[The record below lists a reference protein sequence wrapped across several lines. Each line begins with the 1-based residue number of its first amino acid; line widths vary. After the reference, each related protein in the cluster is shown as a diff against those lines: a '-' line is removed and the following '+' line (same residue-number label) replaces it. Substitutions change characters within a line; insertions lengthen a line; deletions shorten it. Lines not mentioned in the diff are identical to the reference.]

1 MGSDKCSGQITLFPP
16 KKKPIDAKIPSHQL
30 MIRSG
35 MIKQE
40 SAGIYSWLPIGLKV
54 LKKIE
59 KIVREEQEK
68 AGAIE
73 ILMPTLQ
80 SSELWSESGRYDS
93 YGDEMLR
100 ITDRHSR
107 TLVYGPTNEEQ
118 VTEIFRKYIK
128 SYKSLPLN
136 LFHIQWKFRD
146 EVRPRFGVM
155 RGREFLMKDAYS
167 FDLNQEE
174 AKLSYYKMFIAYLK
188 TFKRLGLNAIPVA
201 ADSGPIGGNL
211 SHEFSIVAETGE
223 SEIFCDRN
231 LLEIDI
237 DENIYNSN
245 DKIISVVENYLNF
258 YSATDDKHDEKEF
271 NNLVSKNN
279 QVNGRGIEVGH
290 IFSFG
295 DKYSNPMKASIS
307 GSDGKISDVFMGSY
321 GIGVSRLVAAII
333 ETSNDEKGIIW
344 PTSVAPFLV
353 NIINLKN
360 KDDNCKNKCLEIHNN
375 LAKNDIESIIDDR
388 DESAGKKFSDSDLIG
403 FPVTIIV
410 GPRELE
416 NGNVEIKFR
425 KEGSNQILP
434 YSNVLKIIKNKLFE
448 E

>member
-1 MGSDKCSGQITLFPP
+1 MLWSNYFIPTQKE
-16 KKKPIDAKIPSHQL
+16 KPIDAKIPSHQL

-245 DKIISVVENYLNF
+245 EKIISVVENYLNF

>member
-1 MGSDKCSGQITLFPP
+1 MLWSNYFIPTQKE
-16 KKKPIDAKIPSHQL
+16 KPIDAKIPSHQL

-258 YSATDDKHDEKEF
+258 YSATDNKHDEKKF

-279 QVNGRGIEVGH
+279 QLNGRGIE
-290 IFSFG
+290 
-295 DKYSNPMKASIS
+295 
-307 GSDGKISDVFMGSY
+307 
-321 GIGVSRLVAAII
+321 
-333 ETSNDEKGIIW
+333 
-344 PTSVAPFLV
+344 
-353 NIINLKN
+353 
-360 KDDNCKNKCLEIHNN
+360 
-375 LAKNDIESIIDDR
+375 
-388 DESAGKKFSDSDLIG
+388 
-403 FPVTIIV
+403 
-410 GPRELE
+410 
-416 NGNVEIKFR
+416 
-425 KEGSNQILP
+425 
-434 YSNVLKIIKNKLFE
+434 
-448 E
+448 

>member
-1 MGSDKCSGQITLFPP
+1 MIYLFNVLFCNRVLSYFAKPNFIVYDEWFDNDF
-16 KKKPIDAKIPSHQL
+16 KKTKFNFKNKKLTNISNVHQFFYEQ
-30 MIRSG
+30 SN
-35 MIKQE
+35 
-40 SAGIYSWLPIGLKV
+40 YKV
-54 LKKIE
+54 
-59 KIVREEQEK
+59 
-68 AGAIE
+68 G
-73 ILMPTLQ
+73 
-80 SSELWSESGRYDS
+80 SSE
-93 YGDEMLR
+93 
-100 ITDRHSR
+100 
-107 TLVYGPTNEEQ
+107 NNFQ
-118 VTEIFRKYIK
+118 
-128 SYKSLPLN
+128 
-136 LFHIQWKFRD
+136 
-146 EVRPRFGVM
+146 
-155 RGREFLMKDAYS
+155 
-167 FDLNQEE
+167 
-174 AKLSYYKMFIAYLK
+174 
-188 TFKRLGLNAIPVA
+188 
-201 ADSGPIGGNL
+201 
-211 SHEFSIVAETGE
+211 
-223 SEIFCDRN
+223 
-231 LLEIDI
+231 IDI

-245 DKIISVVENYLNF
+245 EKIISVVENYLNF
-258 YSATDDKHDEKEF
+258 YSANDDKHDEKKF

-279 QVNGRGIEVGH
+279 QLNGRGIEVGH

>member
-1 MGSDKCSGQITLFPP
+1 MLLSNYFIPTQKE
-16 KKKPIDAKIPSHQL
+16 KPIDAKIPSHQL

-231 LLEIDI
+231 LLEIGI

-258 YSATDDKHDEKEF
+258 YSATDDKHDEKKF

-360 KDDNCKNKCLEIHNN
+360 KDDNCKNKCFEIHNN
-375 LAKNDIESIIDDR
+375 LAKNSIESIIDDR

-434 YSNVLKIIKNKLFE
+434 YNNVLKIIKNKLFE

>member
-1 MGSDKCSGQITLFPP
+1 MLWSNYFIPTQKE
-16 KKKPIDAKIPSHQL
+16 KPIDAKIPSHQL

-59 KIVREEQEK
+59 KIIRDEQER

-80 SSELWSESGRYDS
+80 SSELWSESGRYNS

-100 ITDRHSR
+100 INDRHDR
-107 TLVYGPTNEEQ
+107 TLIYGPTNEEQ

-174 AKLSYYKMFIAYLK
+174 AKLSYYKMFIAYLR
-188 TFKRLGLNAIPVA
+188 TFERLGLNAIPVA

-211 SHEFSIVAETGE
+211 SHEFSIVADTGE
-223 SEIFCDRN
+223 SEIFCDKN
-231 LLEIDI
+231 LLEISI
-237 DENIYNSN
+237 DENIYSSN
-245 DKIISVVENYLNF
+245 DKIIDIVENYLNF
-258 YSATDDKHDEKEF
+258 YSATDDKHDTEKF
-271 NNLVSKNN
+271 NNLVSKDN
-279 QVNGRGIEVGH
+279 QVTGRGIEVGH

-295 DKYSNPMKASIS
+295 DKYSDPMKASII
-307 GSDGKISDVFMGSY
+307 GNDGKMSNVYMGSY

-360 KDDNCKNKCLEIHNN
+360 KDDNCMDKCIEIYNDLEKSGI
-375 LAKNDIESIIDDR
+375 DCIIDDR
-388 DESAGKKFSDSDLIG
+388 DESAGKKFSDSDLVG
-403 FPVTIIV
+403 FPITLVV
-410 GPRELE
+410 GPRELK
-416 NGNVEIKFR
+416 NGNVEIRFR
-425 KEGSNQILP
+425 REGNNQIIP
-434 YSNVLKIIKNKLFE
+434 FNNVLKIIKNKLFE

>member
-1 MGSDKCSGQITLFPP
+1 MLWSNYFIPTQKE
-16 KKKPIDAKIPSHQL
+16 KPIDAKIPSHQL

-100 ITDRHSR
+100 ITDRHNR

-231 LLEIDI
+231 LLEIGI

-258 YSATDDKHDEKEF
+258 YSATDDKHDEKKF

-307 GSDGKISDVFMGSY
+307 GNDGKISDVFMGSY

-360 KDDNCKNKCLEIHNN
+360 KDDNCKNKCFEIHNN
-375 LAKNDIESIIDDR
+375 LAKNSIESIIDDR

-434 YSNVLKIIKNKLFE
+434 YNNVLKIIKNKLFE

>member
-1 MGSDKCSGQITLFPP
+1 MLWSNYFIPTQKE
-16 KKKPIDAKIPSHQL
+16 KPIDAKIPSHQL

-59 KIVREEQEK
+59 KIIRDEQER

-80 SSELWSESGRYDS
+80 SSELWSESGRYNS

-100 ITDRHSR
+100 INDRHDR
-107 TLVYGPTNEEQ
+107 TLIYGPTNEEQ

-174 AKLSYYKMFIAYLK
+174 AKLSYYKMFIAYLR
-188 TFKRLGLNAIPVA
+188 TFERLGLNAIPVA

-211 SHEFSIVAETGE
+211 SHEFSIVADTGE
-223 SEIFCDRN
+223 SEIFCDKN
-231 LLEIDI
+231 LLEISI
-237 DENIYNSN
+237 DENIYSSN
-245 DKIISVVENYLNF
+245 DKIIDIVENYLDF
-258 YSATDDKHDEKEF
+258 YSATDDKHDTEKF
-271 NNLVSKNN
+271 NNLVSKDN
-279 QVNGRGIEVGH
+279 QVTGRGIEVGH

-295 DKYSNPMKASIS
+295 DKYSDPMKASII
-307 GSDGKISDVFMGSY
+307 GNDGKMSNVYMGSY

-360 KDDNCKNKCLEIHNN
+360 KDDNCMDKCTEIHND
-375 LAKNDIESIIDDR
+375 LEKSGIDCIIDDR
-388 DESAGKKFSDSDLIG
+388 DESAGKKFSDSDLVG
-403 FPVTIIV
+403 FPITLVV
-410 GPRELE
+410 GPRELK
-416 NGNVEIKFR
+416 NGNVEIRFR
-425 KEGSNQILP
+425 REGNNQIIP
-434 YSNVLKIIKNKLFE
+434 FNNVLKIIKNKLFE

>member
-1 MGSDKCSGQITLFPP
+1 MLWSNYFIPTQKE
-16 KKKPIDAKIPSHQL
+16 KPIDAKIPSHQL

-80 SSELWSESGRYDS
+80 SSELWSESGRFDS

-136 LFHIQWKFRD
+136 LFHIKWKFRD

-211 SHEFSIVAETGE
+211 SHEFSIIAETGE

-245 DKIISVVENYLNF
+245 EKIISVVENYLNF
-258 YSATDDKHDEKEF
+258 YSATDDKHDEKKF

-279 QVNGRGIEVGH
+279 QLNGRGIEVGH

-344 PTSVAPFLV
+344 PTPVAPFLV

-403 FPVTIIV
+403 FPATIIV

-416 NGNVEIKFR
+416 NGNVEIRFR

>member
-1 MGSDKCSGQITLFPP
+1 MLWSNYFIPTQKE
-16 KKKPIDAKIPSHQL
+16 KPIDAKIPSHQL

-258 YSATDDKHDEKEF
+258 YSATDNKHDEKKF

-279 QVNGRGIEVGH
+279 QLNGRGIEVGH

-403 FPVTIIV
+403 FPATIIV

-416 NGNVEIKFR
+416 NGNVEIRFR

>member
-1 MGSDKCSGQITLFPP
+1 MLWSNYFIPTQKE
-16 KKKPIDAKIPSHQL
+16 KPIDAKIPSHQL

-80 SSELWSESGRYDS
+80 SSELWSESGRFDS

-211 SHEFSIVAETGE
+211 SHEFSIIAETGE

-258 YSATDDKHDEKEF
+258 YSATDDKHDEKKF
-271 NNLVSKNN
+271 KNLVSKNN
-279 QVNGRGIEVGH
+279 QLNGRGIEVGH

-344 PTSVAPFLV
+344 PTPVAPFLV

-403 FPVTIIV
+403 FPATIIV

-416 NGNVEIKFR
+416 NGNVEIRFR

>member
-1 MGSDKCSGQITLFPP
+1 MLWSNYFIPTQKE
-16 KKKPIDAKIPSHQL
+16 KPIDAKIPSHQL

-59 KIVREEQEK
+59 KIVREEQER

-80 SSELWSESGRYDS
+80 SSELWSESGRYNS

-100 ITDRHSR
+100 INDRHDR

-167 FDLNQEE
+167 FDLNQDE
-174 AKLSYYKMFIAYLK
+174 AKLSYYKMFVSYLR

-211 SHEFSIVAETGE
+211 SHEFSVVADTGE
-223 SEIFCDRN
+223 TEIFCDKN
-231 LLEIDI
+231 LLKISI
-237 DENIYNSN
+237 DENIYNSD
-245 DKIISVVENYLNF
+245 DKIINTVENYLNF
-258 YSATDDKHDEKEF
+258 YSATDDKHDAEEF
-271 NNLVSKNN
+271 NNLVAKEN
-279 QVNGRGIEVGH
+279 QVIGRGIEVGH

-295 DKYSNPMKASIS
+295 DKYSDPMKASIIRN
-307 GSDGKISDVFMGSY
+307 DGKMSNAYMGSY

-333 ETSNDEKGIIW
+333 ETSNDEKGIVW

-360 KDDNCKNKCLEIHNN
+360 RDDDCMDKCVEIHND
-375 LAKNDIESIIDDR
+375 LKKNDIDSIVDDR

-403 FPVTIIV
+403 IPITLIV

-425 KEGSNQILP
+425 REGNSQIIP
-434 YSNVLKIIKNKLFE
+434 YDNVLKIIKNKLFE
-448 E
+448 G

>member
-1 MGSDKCSGQITLFPP
+1 MLWSNYFIPTQKE
-16 KKKPIDAKIPSHQL
+16 KPIDAKIPSHQL

-416 NGNVEIKFR
+416 NGNIEIKFR

>member
-1 MGSDKCSGQITLFPP
+1 MLWSNYFIPTQKE
-16 KKKPIDAKIPSHQL
+16 KPIDAKIPSHQL

-40 SAGIYSWLPIGLKV
+40 SAGIYSWLPTGLKV

-231 LLEIDI
+231 LLEIGI

-258 YSATDDKHDEKEF
+258 YSATDDKHDEKKF

-360 KDDNCKNKCLEIHNN
+360 KDDNCKNKCFEIHNN
-375 LAKNDIESIIDDR
+375 LAKNSIESIIDDR

-434 YSNVLKIIKNKLFE
+434 YNNVLKIIKNKLFE

>member
-1 MGSDKCSGQITLFPP
+1 MLWSNYFIPTQKE
-16 KKKPIDAKIPSHQL
+16 KPIDAKIPSHQL

-136 LFHIQWKFRD
+136 FFHIQWKFRD

-211 SHEFSIVAETGE
+211 SYEFSIAAVTGE

-245 DKIISVVENYLNF
+245 EKIISVVENYLNF
-258 YSATDDKHDEKEF
+258 YSATDDKHDEKKF

-279 QVNGRGIEVGH
+279 QLNGRGIEVGH

-307 GSDGKISDVFMGSY
+307 GSDGKISDVFIGSY

-344 PTSVAPFLV
+344 PTSAAPFLV

-360 KDDNCKNKCLEIHNN
+360 KDDNCKNKCLKIHNN

-403 FPVTIIV
+403 FPATIIV

-416 NGNVEIKFR
+416 NGNVEIRFR

>member
-1 MGSDKCSGQITLFPP
+1 MLWSNYFIPTQKE
-16 KKKPIDAKIPSHQL
+16 KPIDAKIPSHQL
-30 MIRSG
+30 MIRAG

-231 LLEIDI
+231 LLEIGI

-258 YSATDDKHDEKEF
+258 YSATDDKHDEKKF
-271 NNLVSKNN
+271 NNLVSKKN

>member
-1 MGSDKCSGQITLFPP
+1 MLWSNYFIPTQKE
-16 KKKPIDAKIPSHQL
+16 KPIDAKIPSHQL

-59 KIVREEQEK
+59 KIIRDEQER

-80 SSELWSESGRYDS
+80 SSELWSESGRYNS

-100 ITDRHSR
+100 INDRHDR
-107 TLVYGPTNEEQ
+107 TLIYGPTNEEQ

-174 AKLSYYKMFIAYLK
+174 AKLSYYKMFIAYLR
-188 TFKRLGLNAIPVA
+188 TFERLGLNAIPVA

-211 SHEFSIVAETGE
+211 SHEFSIVADTGE
-223 SEIFCDRN
+223 SEIFCDKN
-231 LLEIDI
+231 LLEISI
-237 DENIYNSN
+237 DENIYSSN
-245 DKIISVVENYLNF
+245 DKIIDIVENYLDF
-258 YSATDDKHDEKEF
+258 YSATDDKHDTKKF
-271 NNLVSKNN
+271 NNLVSKDN
-279 QVNGRGIEVGH
+279 QVTGRGIEVGH

-295 DKYSNPMKASIS
+295 DKYSDPMKASIIRN
-307 GSDGKISDVFMGSY
+307 DGKMSNVYMGSY

-360 KDDNCKNKCLEIHNN
+360 KDDNCMDKCIEIHND
-375 LAKNDIESIIDDR
+375 LEKSGIDCIIDDR
-388 DESAGKKFSDSDLIG
+388 DESAGKKFSDSDLVG
-403 FPVTIIV
+403 FPITLVV
-410 GPRELE
+410 GPRELK
-416 NGNVEIKFR
+416 NGNVEIRFR
-425 KEGSNQILP
+425 REGNNQIIP
-434 YSNVLKIIKNKLFE
+434 FNNVLKIIKNKLFE

>member
-1 MGSDKCSGQITLFPP
+1 MLWSNYFIPTQKE
-16 KKKPIDAKIPSHQL
+16 KPIDAKIPSHQL

-59 KIVREEQEK
+59 TIIRDEQER

-100 ITDRHSR
+100 INDRHDR
-107 TLVYGPTNEEQ
+107 TLIYGPTNEEQ

-174 AKLSYYKMFIAYLK
+174 AKLSYYKMFIAYLR
-188 TFKRLGLNAIPVA
+188 TFERLGLNAIPVA

-211 SHEFSIVAETGE
+211 SHEFSIVADTGE
-223 SEIFCDRN
+223 SEIFCDKN
-231 LLEIDI
+231 LLEICI
-237 DENIYNSN
+237 DENIYSSN
-245 DKIISVVENYLNF
+245 DKIIDVVENYLNF
-258 YSATDDKHDEKEF
+258 YSATDDKHDAKKF
-271 NNLVSKNN
+271 NNLVSKDN
-279 QVNGRGIEVGH
+279 QVTGRGIEVGH

-295 DKYSNPMKASIS
+295 DKYSDPMKASII
-307 GSDGKISDVFMGSY
+307 GNDGKMSNVYMGSY

-344 PTSVAPFLV
+344 PISVAPFLV

-360 KDDNCKNKCLEIHNN
+360 KDDKCMDKCIEVHNDLEKNGI
-375 LAKNDIESIIDDR
+375 DSIVDDR

-403 FPVTIIV
+403 FPVTLVV

-416 NGNVEIKFR
+416 NGNVEIRFR
-425 KEGSNQILP
+425 REGNNQIIP
-434 YSNVLKIIKNKLFE
+434 YDNVLKIIKNKLFE

>member
-1 MGSDKCSGQITLFPP
+1 MLWSNYFIPTQKE
-16 KKKPIDAKIPSHQL
+16 KPIDAKIPSHQL

-40 SAGIYSWLPIGLKV
+40 SSGIYSWLPIGLKV

-59 KIVREEQEK
+59 TIVRDEQER

-100 ITDRHSR
+100 INDRHNR
-107 TLVYGPTNEEQ
+107 TLIYGPTNEEQ

-174 AKLSYYKMFIAYLK
+174 AKLSYYKMFIAYLR
-188 TFKRLGLNAIPVA
+188 TFERLGLNAIPVS

-211 SHEFSIVAETGE
+211 SHEFSIVADTGE
-223 SEIFCDRN
+223 SEIFCDKN
-231 LLEIDI
+231 LLEICI
-237 DENIYNSN
+237 DENIYSSN
-245 DKIISVVENYLNF
+245 DKIIDVVENYLNF
-258 YSATDDKHDEKEF
+258 YSATDDKHDVKKF
-271 NNLVSKNN
+271 NNLVSKDN
-279 QVNGRGIEVGH
+279 QVTGRGIEVGH

-295 DKYSNPMKASIS
+295 DKYSDPMKASII
-307 GSDGKISDVFMGSY
+307 GNDGKMSNVYMGSY
-321 GIGVSRLVAAII
+321 GIGVSRLIAAII

-344 PTSVAPFLV
+344 PISVAPFLV

-360 KDDNCKNKCLEIHNN
+360 KDDKCMDKCIEIHND
-375 LAKNDIESIIDDR
+375 LEKSGIDSIVDDR

-403 FPVTIIV
+403 FPVTLVV

-416 NGNVEIKFR
+416 NGNVEIRFR
-425 KEGSNQILP
+425 REGNNQIIP
-434 YSNVLKIIKNKLFE
+434 YDNVLKIIKNKLFE

>member
-1 MGSDKCSGQITLFPP
+1 MLWSNYFIPTQKE
-16 KKKPIDAKIPSHQL
+16 KPIDAKIPSHQL

-231 LLEIDI
+231 LLEIGI

-258 YSATDDKHDEKEF
+258 YSATDDKHDEKKF

-307 GSDGKISDVFMGSY
+307 GNDGKISDVFMGSY

-360 KDDNCKNKCLEIHNN
+360 KDDNCKNKCFEIHNN
-375 LAKNDIESIIDDR
+375 LAKNSIESIIDDR

-416 NGNVEIKFR
+416 NGNVEIRFR

>member
-1 MGSDKCSGQITLFPP
+1 MLWSNYFIPTQKE
-16 KKKPIDAKIPSHQL
+16 KPIDAKIPSHQL

-211 SHEFSIVAETGE
+211 SHEFSIVADTGE

-425 KEGSNQILP
+425 NEGSNQILP

>member
-1 MGSDKCSGQITLFPP
+1 MLWSNYFIPTQKE
-16 KKKPIDAKIPSHQL
+16 KPIDAKIPSHQL

-211 SHEFSIVAETGE
+211 SHEFSIIAETGE

-245 DKIISVVENYLNF
+245 EKIISVVENYLNF
-258 YSATDDKHDEKEF
+258 YSATDDKHDEKKF

-279 QVNGRGIEVGH
+279 QLNGRGIEVGH

-416 NGNVEIKFR
+416 NGNVEIRFR

>member
-1 MGSDKCSGQITLFPP
+1 MLWSNYFIPTQKE
-16 KKKPIDAKIPSHQL
+16 KPIDAKIPSHQL

-307 GSDGKISDVFMGSY
+307 GSDGKMSDVFMGSY

>member
-1 MGSDKCSGQITLFPP
+1 MLWSNYFIPTQKE
-16 KKKPIDAKIPSHQL
+16 KPIDAKIPSHQL

-59 KIVREEQEK
+59 KIIRDEQER

-100 ITDRHSR
+100 INDRHDR
-107 TLVYGPTNEEQ
+107 TLIYGPTNEEQ

-174 AKLSYYKMFIAYLK
+174 AKLSYYKMFIAYLR
-188 TFKRLGLNAIPVA
+188 TFERLGLNAIPVA
-201 ADSGPIGGNL
+201 ADSGPIGGTL
-211 SHEFSIVAETGE
+211 SHEFSIIADTGE
-223 SEIFCDRN
+223 SEIFCDKN
-231 LLEIDI
+231 LLEICI
-237 DENIYNSN
+237 DKNIYKSN
-245 DKIISVVENYLNF
+245 DKIIDVIENYLNF
-258 YSATDDKHDEKEF
+258 YSATDDKHDEKKF
-271 NNLVSKNN
+271 NNLVVKDN
-279 QVNGRGIEVGH
+279 QVTGRGIEVGH

-295 DKYSNPMKASIS
+295 DKYSNPMKASII
-307 GSDGKISDVFMGSY
+307 GNDGKLSNVYMGSY

-333 ETSNDEKGIIW
+333 ETSHDEKGIIW

-353 NIINLKN
+353 NIINLKY
-360 KDDNCKNKCLEIHNN
+360 KDDNCMYKCIEIHND
-375 LAKNDIESIIDDR
+375 LEKSGIDSIVDDR
-388 DESAGKKFSDSDLIG
+388 DESAGKKFSDSDLVG
-403 FPVTIIV
+403 FPITLVV

-416 NGNVEIKFR
+416 NGNVEIRFR
-425 KEGSNQILP
+425 RKGNNQIIP
-434 YSNVLKIIKNKLFE
+434 YDNVLKIIKNKLFE

>member
-1 MGSDKCSGQITLFPP
+1 MLWSNYFIPTQKE
-16 KKKPIDAKIPSHQL
+16 KPIDAKIPSHQL

-271 NNLVSKNN
+271 NDLVSKNN
-279 QVNGRGIEVGH
+279 QVKGRGIEVGH

>member
-1 MGSDKCSGQITLFPP
+1 MLWSNYFIPTQKE
-16 KKKPIDAKIPSHQL
+16 KPIDAKIPSHQL

-231 LLEIDI
+231 LLEIGI

-258 YSATDDKHDEKEF
+258 YSATDDKHDEKKF

-307 GSDGKISDVFMGSY
+307 GNDGKISDVFMGSY

-360 KDDNCKNKCLEIHNN
+360 KDDNCINKCLEIHNN

-403 FPVTIIV
+403 FPATIIV

-416 NGNVEIKFR
+416 NGNVEIRFR

>member
-1 MGSDKCSGQITLFPP
+1 MLWSNYFIPTQKE
-16 KKKPIDAKIPSHQL
+16 KPIDAKIPSHQL

-188 TFKRLGLNAIPVA
+188 TFKRLGLNAIPVS

-245 DKIISVVENYLNF
+245 EKIISVVENYLNF
-258 YSATDDKHDEKEF
+258 YSATDDKHDEKKF

-279 QVNGRGIEVGH
+279 QLNGRGIEVGH

-375 LAKNDIESIIDDR
+375 LAKNSIESIIDDR

-416 NGNVEIKFR
+416 NGNVEIRFR

>member
-1 MGSDKCSGQITLFPP
+1 MLWSNYFIPTQKE
-16 KKKPIDAKIPSHQL
+16 KPIDAKIPSHQL

-245 DKIISVVENYLNF
+245 DKIKSVVENYLNF
-258 YSATDDKHDEKEF
+258 YSATDDKHDEKKF

-279 QVNGRGIEVGH
+279 QLNGRGIEVGH

-403 FPVTIIV
+403 FPATIIV

-416 NGNVEIKFR
+416 NGNVEIRFR

>member
-1 MGSDKCSGQITLFPP
+1 MLWSNYFIPTQKE
-16 KKKPIDAKIPSHQL
+16 KPIDAKIPSHQL

-344 PTSVAPFLV
+344 PTSAAPFLV

>member
-1 MGSDKCSGQITLFPP
+1 MLWSNYFIPTQKE
-16 KKKPIDAKIPSHQL
+16 KPIDAKIPSHQL

-59 KIVREEQEK
+59 KIIRDEQER

-80 SSELWSESGRYDS
+80 SSELWSESGRYNS

-100 ITDRHSR
+100 INDRHDR
-107 TLVYGPTNEEQ
+107 TLIYGPTNEEQ

-167 FDLNQEE
+167 FDLSQEE
-174 AKLSYYKMFIAYLK
+174 AKLSYYKMFIAYLR
-188 TFKRLGLNAIPVA
+188 TFERLGLNAIPVA

-211 SHEFSIVAETGE
+211 SHEFSIVADTGE
-223 SEIFCDRN
+223 SEIFCDKN
-231 LLEIDI
+231 LLEISI
-237 DENIYNSN
+237 DENIYSSN
-245 DKIISVVENYLNF
+245 DKIIDIVENYLSF
-258 YSATDDKHDEKEF
+258 YSATDDKHDTEKF
-271 NNLVSKNN
+271 NNLVSKDN
-279 QVNGRGIEVGH
+279 QITGRGIEVGH

-295 DKYSNPMKASIS
+295 DKYSDPMKASII
-307 GSDGKISDVFMGSY
+307 GNDGKMSNVYMGSY

-360 KDDNCKNKCLEIHNN
+360 KDDNCMDKCIEIHND
-375 LAKNDIESIIDDR
+375 LEKSGIDCIIDDR
-388 DESAGKKFSDSDLIG
+388 DESAGKKFSDSDLVG
-403 FPVTIIV
+403 FPITLVV
-410 GPRELE
+410 GPRELK
-416 NGNVEIKFR
+416 NGNVEIRFR
-425 KEGSNQILP
+425 REGNNQIIP
-434 YSNVLKIIKNKLFE
+434 FNNVLKIIKNKLFE

>member
-1 MGSDKCSGQITLFPP
+1 MLWSNYLIPTQKE
-16 KKKPIDAKIPSHQL
+16 KPIDAKIPSHQL

-59 KIVREEQEK
+59 KIVREEQER

-100 ITDRHSR
+100 INDRHDR

-146 EVRPRFGVM
+146 EIRPRFGVM

-174 AKLSYYKMFIAYLK
+174 AKLSYYKMFIAYLR
-188 TFKRLGLNAIPVA
+188 TFERLGLNAIPVA
-201 ADSGPIGGNL
+201 ADSGPIGGTL
-211 SHEFSIVAETGE
+211 SHEFSIIADTGE
-223 SEIFCDRN
+223 SEIFCDKN
-231 LLEIDI
+231 LLEICI
-237 DENIYNSN
+237 DKNIYKSN
-245 DKIISVVENYLNF
+245 DKIIDVIENYLNF
-258 YSATDDKHDEKEF
+258 YSATDDKHDEKKF
-271 NNLVSKNN
+271 NNLVVKDN
-279 QVNGRGIEVGH
+279 QVTGRGIEVGH

-295 DKYSNPMKASIS
+295 DKYSNPMKASII
-307 GSDGKISDVFMGSY
+307 GNDGKLSNVYMGSY

-333 ETSNDEKGIIW
+333 ETSHDEKGIIW

-353 NIINLKN
+353 NIINLKY
-360 KDDNCKNKCLEIHNN
+360 KDDNCMDKCIEIHND
-375 LAKNDIESIIDDR
+375 LEKSGIDSIVDDR
-388 DESAGKKFSDSDLIG
+388 DESAGKKFSDSDLVG
-403 FPVTIIV
+403 FPITLVV

-416 NGNVEIKFR
+416 NGNVEIRFR
-425 KEGSNQILP
+425 RKGNNQIIP
-434 YSNVLKIIKNKLFE
+434 YDNVLKIIKNKLFE

>member
-1 MGSDKCSGQITLFPP
+1 MLWSNYFIPTQKE
-16 KKKPIDAKIPSHQL
+16 KPIDAKIPSHQL

-188 TFKRLGLNAIPVA
+188 TFRRLGLNAIPVA

-211 SHEFSIVAETGE
+211 SHEFSIIAETGE

-353 NIINLKN
+353 DIINLKN
-360 KDDNCKNKCLEIHNN
+360 KDDNCKNKCFEIHNN
-375 LAKNDIESIIDDR
+375 LAKNSIESIIDDR

-403 FPVTIIV
+403 FPITIIV

>member
-1 MGSDKCSGQITLFPP
+1 MLWSNYFIPTQKE
-16 KKKPIDAKIPSHQL
+16 KPIDAKIPSHQL

-211 SHEFSIVAETGE
+211 SHEFSIIAETGE

-245 DKIISVVENYLNF
+245 EKIISVVENYLNF
-258 YSATDDKHDEKEF
+258 YSATDDKHDEKKF
-271 NNLVSKNN
+271 KNLVSKNN
-279 QVNGRGIEVGH
+279 QLNGRGIEVGH

-403 FPVTIIV
+403 FPATIIV

-416 NGNVEIKFR
+416 NGNVEIRFR

>member
-1 MGSDKCSGQITLFPP
+1 MLWSNYFIPTQKE
-16 KKKPIDAKIPSHQL
+16 KPIDAKIPSHQL

-425 KEGSNQILP
+425 NEGSNQILP
-434 YSNVLKIIKNKLFE
+434 YSNVLKIIRNKLFE

>member
-1 MGSDKCSGQITLFPP
+1 MLWSNYFIPTQKE
-16 KKKPIDAKIPSHQL
+16 KPIDAKIPSHQL

-211 SHEFSIVAETGE
+211 SHEFSIIAETGE

-245 DKIISVVENYLNF
+245 EKIISVVENYLNF
-258 YSATDDKHDEKEF
+258 YSATDDKHDEKKF

-279 QVNGRGIEVGH
+279 QLNGRGIEVGH

-307 GSDGKISDVFMGSY
+307 GTDGKISDVCMGSY
-321 GIGVSRLVAAII
+321 
-333 ETSNDEKGIIW
+333 
-344 PTSVAPFLV
+344 
-353 NIINLKN
+353 
-360 KDDNCKNKCLEIHNN
+360 
-375 LAKNDIESIIDDR
+375 
-388 DESAGKKFSDSDLIG
+388 
-403 FPVTIIV
+403 
-410 GPRELE
+410 
-416 NGNVEIKFR
+416 
-425 KEGSNQILP
+425 
-434 YSNVLKIIKNKLFE
+434 
-448 E
+448 